1 MLDMKAEGAEVA
13 EMRPVFKNEQ
23 LSAETGI
30 HFHHF
35 IGICNGQKYR

>member
-1 MLDMKAEGAEVA
+1 MPDKKGEGAEVA

-23 LSAETGI
+23 LSAETGF

-35 IGICNGQKYR
+35 IGICYGQKYC